1 MPLCWVALGLAVLG
15 AVITV
20 LCAAGRIPANGLVGI
35 RTPATRCS
43 EAAWTAGHRAAAQIL
58 VPAAVI
64 VGALSVAVI
73 LGWNV
78 AGLPVET
85 TGGAILGGYAA
96 VLVISAVVAHRAA
109 RGLPLLGTKTTRFH
123 P

>member
-1 MPLCWVALGLAVLG
+1 MPFYWITLGLTVLV

-20 LCAAGRIPANGLVGI
+20 LCATGRIPANGLLGI
-35 RTPATRCS
+35 RTPATKRS
-43 EAAWTAGHRAAAQIL
+43 GAAWTAGHRAAAKLL

-64 VGALSVAVI
+64 VGGLSAAVI
-73 LGWNV
+73 LGWSV

-85 TGGAILGGYAA
+85 TGHAIFGVVVV
-96 VLVISAVVAHRAA
+96 VLVISAVIAHRAA
-109 RGLPLLGTKTTRFH
+109 LSVPFRGTETTHYH